1 VPLEQLLVL
10 TLLAGVVGLD
20 VVSFPQAMVSRPIVA
35 ATLGGAFLGDA
46 VAGLVT
52 GAALECLALESLP
65 VGASRYPEWGTASVV
80 AGAVATHGVAEG
92 ALPAPGAF
100 AVAVLVGVAMA
111 WLAGWT
117 VVKQRQRIAAYA
129 RPRLDRLAAGDR
141 DTVVAIQ
148 LVGMSID
155 LARGTVLGAAG
166 AIPAW
171 WLAGV
176 VASRWTLPEP
186 LSRALVVTTVA
197 AVAAAA
203 VWKDFH
209 AISGTRRLFL
219 FSLALGTAL
228 VILGH

>member
-1 VPLEQLLVL
+1 MPVEQLLAL
-10 TLLAGVVGLD
+10 ALLAGVVGLD

-46 VAGLVT
+46 MAGLVT

-65 VGASRYPEWGTASVV
+65 VGASRYPEWGRASVV
-80 AGAVATHGVAEG
+80 AGAVATRGVADG
-92 ALPAPGAF
+92 ALPSPGAF
-100 AVAVLVGVAMA
+100 AVAVVVGIATA

-129 RPRLDRLAAGDR
+129 RPRIGRLAEGDR
-141 DTVVAIQ
+141 DTVVSIQ
-148 LVGMSID
+148 LVGMTID
-155 LARGTVLGAAG
+155 LVRGTLLGLLVAA
-166 AIPAW
+166 PAW
-171 WLAGV
+171 WLAGLV
-176 VASRWTLPEP
+176 EGRWTLPEP
-186 LSRALVVTTVA
+186 LSRALVVTAVA

-219 FSLALGTAL
+219 LSLALGTAL
-228 VILGH
+228 VILGA

>member
-1 VPLEQLLVL
+1 MPVEQLLVL
-10 TLLAGVVGLD
+10 ALLAGVVGLD

-65 VGASRYPEWGTASVV
+65 VGASRYPEWGSASVV
-80 AGAVATHGVAEG
+80 AGAVATRGTAEG
-92 ALPAPGAF
+92 ALPTPAAF
-100 AVAVLVGVAMA
+100 AVAVLVGIAAA
-111 WLAGWT
+111 WFAGWA
-117 VVKQRQRIAAYA
+117 VVKQRQRIAAFA
-129 RPRLDRLAAGDR
+129 RPRLPRLAAGDR

-148 LVGMSID
+148 LVGMAID
-155 LARGTVLGAAG
+155 LARGTGVGLLFSL
-166 AIPAW
+166 PAW
-171 WLAGV
+171 ALAGWV
-176 VASRWTLPEP
+176 EPRWTLPEP
-186 LSRALVVTTVA
+186 VARAAVVTAVA

-219 FSLALGTAL
+219 LSLAAGTA
-228 VILGH
+228 VVFLGA